1 MTQLPGPGHL
11 VLLASIARRYYLDGH
26 SKIEIGEE
34 FQLSR
39 FKVARLLDEARSQ
52 GLVRIEITNP
62 GRVDVN
68 LSWGL
73 QQRYGLRHAVVV
85 DTADDDPVLLRGH
98 IGRAAAEL
106 VSEILTPDDVLGL
119 GWARALL
126 DMTAALTSLPPCP
139 VVQLTGAL
147 SRNDVDASSIEM
159 VRHVASVTKGPAYFF
174 YAPMLVP
181 NATTAT
187 ALLGQPEIARAI
199 ARFPDV
205 TKAVVAI
212 GSWNPPFST
221 LYDAVPPAEREA
233 LLELGVRADISGVLL
248 DTDGRAVHAPL
259 TRRIIGID
267 AARLRKVPDVLALA
281 YGVEKTLAVDA
292 AVRGGFVT
300 GLVTHTA
307 LAQAL
312 LAAEPDGLAG
322 AAVSARQRENEG

>member
-1 MTQLPGPGHL
+1 MDQLPGPGHL
-11 VLLASIARRYYLDGH
+11 VLLASIARRYYLDGR

-34 FQLSR
+34 FELSR
-39 FKVARLLDEARSQ
+39 FKVARLLDEARAH
-52 GLVRIEITNP
+52 GLVRIEIAHP

-68 LSWGL
+68 LSWKL

-98 IGRAAAEL
+98 VGRAAAEL
-106 VSEILTPDDVLGL
+106 LSEILTADDVLGL

-147 SRNDVDASSIEM
+147 SRTDVDTSSIEM

-187 ALLGQPEIARAI
+187 ALFGQPEIARAM

-205 TKAVVAI
+205 TRAVVAI
-212 GSWNPPFST
+212 GSWDPPFST

-248 DTDGRAVHAPL
+248 DAEGRPVKAPL

-267 AARLRKVPDVLALA
+267 AAQLRRVPDVLALA
-281 YGVEKTLAVDA
+281 YGIEKVLAVDA
-292 AVRGGFVT
+292 SIRGGFVT
-300 GLVTHTA
+300 GLVTHTV

-312 LAAEPDGLAG
+312 LATEPGSLAG
-322 AAVSARQRENEG
+322 AVSAGTPDTGS